1 MFTKTT
7 SSTFDLNSFEI
18 TCEHGLTQ
26 LEQIKIKYKWLF
38 GEWKYRL
45 PELVCKWYNKTDTSM
60 EEIEGVIE
68 EMYQPSILDVGTT
81 IYLQIVPESR
91 EMEYIG
97 MPISKF
103 IGPLK
108 LNSQTEEQVKDMIQA
123 GKSTYFV
130 QVT

>member
-1 MFTKTT
+1 
-7 SSTFDLNSFEI
+7 
-18 TCEHGLTQ
+18 
-26 LEQIKIKYKWLF
+26 
-38 GEWKYRL
+38 
-45 PELVCKWYNKTDTSM
+45 M
-60 EEIEGVIE
+60 EEIEGVID

-108 LNSQTEEQVKDMIQA
+108 LNS
-123 GKSTYFV
+123 
-130 QVT
+130 

>member
-1 MFTKTT
+1 M
-7 SSTFDLNSFEI
+7 
-18 TCEHGLTQ
+18 Q
-26 LEQIKIKYKWLF
+26 
-38 GEWKYRL
+38 
-45 PELVCKWYNKTDTSM
+45 
-60 EEIEGVIE
+60 EIEGVIE

-108 LNSQTEEQVKDMIQA
+108 LNSQTEEQVKEMIQA